1 MKRGAAEKKRKR
13 NRYNKEKRK
22 EDKSRTEKRSCS
34 VISAMMDKNDGT
46 NHSTII

>member
-22 EDKSRTEKRSCS
+22 EDKSRTEKRREVVPSFLL
-34 VISAMMDKNDGT
+34 
-46 NHSTII
+46 